1 MMGWFATSGS
11 LARILL
17 PILSGY
23 LDKLVDNSPF
33 NIVLFLLSLSYLGII
48 LLKSHIETCI
58 VVDYNISK
66 SEKEKENRNR
76 NRNENEDGNGNRN
89 GNENEN
95 ENEDGNGNENGNE
108 EKEEEMENKI
118 SNSYSPEGIKK
129 YLFLPYTVWRKLS
142 NMDRL
147 QALIMIFVIIFTV
160 VDLVFIAGGVRD
172 HRGFDIPEDEG
183 LDVD

>member
-1 MMGWFATSGS
+1 M
-11 LARILL
+11 
-17 PILSGY
+17 
-23 LDKLVDNSPF
+23 
-33 NIVLFLLSLSYLGII
+33 SYLGII

-66 SEKEKENRNR
+66 SEKEKENRND
-76 NRNENEDGNGNRN
+76 ND
-89 GNENEN
+89 
-95 ENEDGNGNENGNE
+95 DE
-108 EKEEEMENKI
+108 EKEEMENKI
-118 SNSYSPEGIKK
+118 SNSYSPKGIKK

-172 HRGFDIPEDEG
+172 QRGFDIPEDEG

>member
-1 MMGWFATSGS
+1 M
-11 LARILL
+11 
-17 PILSGY
+17 
-23 LDKLVDNSPF
+23 
-33 NIVLFLLSLSYLGII
+33 SYLGII

-66 SEKEKENRNR
+66 SEKEKENRNGNR
-76 NRNENEDGNGNRN
+76 NENENEDGNGNRN
-89 GNENEN
+89 GSENDN
-95 ENEDGNGNENGNE
+95 DNE
-108 EKEEEMENKI
+108 EKEEMENKI
-118 SNSYSPEGIKK
+118 SNSYSPKGIKK

-160 VDLVFIAGGVRD
+160 VDLVFIAGGVGD
-172 HRGFDIPEDEG
+172 QRGFDIPEDEG

>member
-17 PILSGY
+17 PIFSGY

-33 NIVLFLLSLSYLGII
+33 NIVLFLLSMSYLGII

-66 SEKEKENRNR
+66 SEKEKENRND
-76 NRNENEDGNGNRN
+76 ND
-89 GNENEN
+89 
-95 ENEDGNGNENGNE
+95 DE
-108 EKEEEMENKI
+108 EKEEMENKI
-118 SNSYSPEGIKK
+118 SNSYSPKGIKK

-160 VDLVFIAGGVRD
+160 VDLVFIAGGVGD
-172 HRGFDIPEDEG
+172 QRGFDIPEDEG